1 MGFTKALIGSIVGL
15 FPTQVLNTYMGSTV
29 RNMKEILADR
39 ADGYIILTIQII
51 ISVVLSLYL
60 VHKAKQELSKLAK
73 PKDVESGLL
82 EEKK

>member
-1 MGFTKALIGSIVGL
+1 
-15 FPTQVLNTYMGSTV
+15 MGSTV